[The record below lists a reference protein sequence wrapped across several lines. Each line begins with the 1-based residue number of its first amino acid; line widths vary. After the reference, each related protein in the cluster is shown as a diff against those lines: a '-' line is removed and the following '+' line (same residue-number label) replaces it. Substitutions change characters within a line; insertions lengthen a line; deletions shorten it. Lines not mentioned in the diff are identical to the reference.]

1 MNTADAQPR
10 FCALIPAFNE
20 ARHIADVVKGVI
32 KRGVTAIVI
41 DDGSTD
47 GTADVAE
54 KAGALVIRQALN
66 QGKGAAL
73 RVGFERAIRDG
84 FAAVITV
91 DADGQHS
98 PDDLPRF
105 MDAYRRTGIPVLI
118 GNRMDDPR
126 GMPWIRR
133 RTNRFMSWLLCRH
146 MNQYIPD
153 TQNGYRLYQS
163 DVLPLVFPESYGF
176 AAESEILLNID
187 RMGVRMDSVP
197 VQTIYGDEESSI
209 NPVKDTVRFFK
220 MLRRFARKPG
230 APASSPASP
239 SAAPPSTPGRASRPS
254 AADTEPGSTPAPR

>member
-1 MNTADAQPR
+1 MNPADVHPR

-54 KAGALVIRQALN
+54 K
-66 QGKGAAL
+66 
-73 RVGFERAIRDG
+73 
-84 FAAVITV
+84 
-91 DADGQHS
+91 HS

-126 GMPWIRR
+126 GMPWMRR

-230 APASSPASP
+230 APGSSQASTVAT
-239 SAAPPSTPGRASRPS
+239 PPSSTVRPSRPS
-254 AADTEPGSTPAPR
+254 AADTEPGSSPAPR